1 MSFSR
6 DDLDRPASQDVIVAS
21 RLVALLVAAISTRF
35 RMADEIGDTSVR
47 QSSVAF
53 VIGLVATLGLGI
65 GPMWLPPSHD
75 PRAGDKGARS

>member
-1 MSFSR
+1 VSFSR
-6 DDLDRPASQDVIVAS
+6 DEMDRPAGQDVIVAS
-21 RLVALLVAAISTRF
+21 SLVALLVAAISMRF

-53 VIGLVATLGLGI
+53 VIGLVATLSLSI

-75 PRAGDKGARS
+75 PRADDKGARS